1 MDKKMQSIG
10 MVSVILVMLILSFSL
25 IYNVTAEPVTT
36 IQTPVV
42 QTRSTQ
48 PELTMIKVF
57 DKDGIAQKL
66 WEEAVLITNYA
77 KDEITFVDSFNYS
90 RTWYAEGGTIV
101 AYTHCAVE
109 YK

>member
-10 MVSVILVMLILSFSL
+10 MVSVVLVMLILSFSL

-36 IQTPVV
+36 IQPELS
-42 QTRSTQ
+42 QASSTQ

-57 DKDGIAQKL
+57 DANGNCQKQ
-66 WEEAVLITNYA
+66 WEEAVLITSYT
-77 KDEITFVDSFNYS
+77 KDEITFIDSFNYA
-90 RTWYAEGGTIV
+90 RTWYADGGTIV
-101 AYTHCAVE
+101 AYTHSAVE